1 MRVVFQNP
9 ISKIYEVGII
19 VKKYT
24 INKRQKFD
32 VISEKGI
39 LHVALST
46 NTSKNGH
53 INENLTKK
61 FADDIETNLTKQ
73 NQANYL
79 DSEYIPNILK
89 INI

>member
-9 ISKIYEVGII
+9 ISKLYEIGII

-32 VISEKGI
+32 VISEKGV

-46 NTSKNGH
+46 NISKTGH
-53 INENLTKK
+53 INENLTQK
-61 FADDIETNLTKQ
+61 FANDVQTNLTKQ

-79 DSEYIPNILK
+79 DSEYMPSILK